1 MSQQYPS
8 PYPQS
13 YPPYP
18 PPVGMPP
25 GAGPAWGYSPAPVG
39 RPGVL
44 TAIGVLSIIVASL
57 SMLASFGVGGF
68 GLISRRIVQM
78 QRTQA
83 AAVAASARVASQSL
97 GPGGSTR
104 GPTILGAPDPAAT
117 SGEPEVGP
125 NGMEPPDRRVVA
137 TALQQVE
144 SLTPDQLRQL
154 DQILATAGR
163 QILPA
168 GSNTTGLTVRDVL
181 FAINDHGEL
190 LSADPKDP
198 DPVHF
203 DFATGQ
209 LQLHADRA
217 LFRLTDRGVRPI
229 ASSAPRPATAPSADI
244 GSSSPREEGTAP
256 GQPDVGNAAASKTSS
271 DPFAPD
277 ADSPG
282 TGSTTQPAS
291 PAGPF
296 GGNAT
301 TLNPALIQTV
311 VQKIQAA
318 SGNKLNPAQLA
329 TLRAQL
335 QQPNQQLVPPGM
347 AWSPVSMAMVQPDG
361 SAFIQVPGGYLMLD
375 AQGNVTNQMS
385 SGIPT
390 TVAIHPLSMML
401 VLGEAAASLALAILL
416 LVAGIMVLRQSPTGR
431 RLHLIYALV
440 KLPLAIAG
448 GIGIVW
454 LAAGMAN
461 TFNAAG
467 GGGGA
472 SGAPPEAIGW
482 GIALAVGGA
491 IYPLALLIALNTRGV
506 RDYYRA
512 GVV

>member
-1 MSQQYPS
+1 MSQYPS
-8 PYPQS
+8 PYP
-13 YPPYP
+13 YP
-18 PPVGMPP
+18 PPAGMPP
-25 GAGPAWGYSPAPVG
+25 GAGPAWGYSPPAPVG

-44 TAIGVLSIIVASL
+44 TAIGVVSIIVASL

-78 QRTQA
+78 QRVQA
-83 AAVAASARVASQSL
+83 AAATASARVAAQSQ
-97 GPGGSTR
+97 GPGGATA

-117 SGEPEVGP
+117 SAEPEVGP

-154 DQILATAGR
+154 DQILATAGH

-168 GSNTTGLTVRDVL
+168 GSNTSGLTVRDVR
-181 FAINDHGEL
+181 FAINDHGTL
-190 LSADPKDP
+190 LSDDPKDP
-198 DPVHF
+198 EPVHF
-203 DFATGQ
+203 DFGTGQ

-217 LFRLTDRGVRPI
+217 LFRAADRSIVR
-229 ASSAPRPATAPSADI
+229 SSAPRPADEATHDRPASDSSGI
-244 GSSSPREEGTAP
+244 GTP
-256 GQPDVGNAAASKTSS
+256 GQPPPGPAAGSS
-271 DPFAPD
+271 AGAKDANDPFAPD
-277 ADSPG
+277 ADSP
-282 TGSTTQPAS
+282 TAGSNTQPTF

-296 GGNAT
+296 GTGGTA
-301 TLNPALIQTV
+301 LNPALIQTV

-329 TLRAQL
+329 SLRTQL

-347 AWSPVSMAMVQPDG
+347 AWSPVSMATVQPDG
-361 SAFIQVPGGYLMLD
+361 SAFLRLPGGYLMMD
-375 AQGNVTNQMS
+375 AQGTVTNQMS
-385 SGIPT
+385 SGMPT

-416 LVAGIMVLRQSPTGR
+416 LVAGILVLRQSPTGR
-431 RLHLIYALV
+431 RLHLIYAGV

-461 TFNAAG
+461 TFNSGTG
-467 GGGGA
+467 GPP
-472 SGAPPEAIGW
+472 GAPPQAIGW